1 METSVKYQE
10 LKNGQ
15 TKLQQ
20 IEEDLESASLK
31 LGEMKFIDAEIGGMT
46 AGQAVYGFSSIY
58 RQSIE
63 LMHSLNYNTQSFLE
77 SVGIAFEDTDNFA
90 AKEIEK

>member
-1 METSVKYQE
+1 METNVKYQE

-20 IEEDLESASLK
+20 IEEDLDNALVKQS
-31 LGEMKFIDAEIGGMT
+31 EMKFIDAEIGGMT

-58 RQSIE
+58 RQTIE
-63 LMHSLNYNTQSFLE
+63 LMHSLNNNTRSFLE
-77 SVGIAFEDTDNFA
+77 SVGIAFEETDNYA

>member
-1 METSVKYQE
+1 METNVKYQE

-20 IEEDLESASLK
+20 IEKDLENASIK
-31 LGEMKFIDAEIGGMT
+31 QSEMKFNDAEIGGMT
-46 AGQAVYGFSSIY
+46 AGQAVYGFSNIY
-58 RQSIE
+58 RQTIE
-63 LMHSLNYNTQSFLE
+63 LMHSLNTNTQSFLE
-77 SVGIAFEDTDNFA
+77 SVGIAFEETDNFA